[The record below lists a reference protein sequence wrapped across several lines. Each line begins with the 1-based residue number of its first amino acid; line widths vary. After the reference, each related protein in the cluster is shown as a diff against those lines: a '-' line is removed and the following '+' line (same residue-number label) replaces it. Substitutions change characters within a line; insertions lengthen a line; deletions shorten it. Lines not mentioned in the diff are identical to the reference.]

1 MKIINPFEDVYLSLK
16 QQSLLSGISEVDV
29 KKIVETLN
37 IKGEASDSG
46 DIYYSLDDCFLLN
59 HSIFK
64 TKYENIN
71 EAFYITMGTQKGGVG
86 KTTLSYQIGLFLSFL
101 GYKVLFADFDAQSN
115 LTSLFNES
123 IDESEF
129 SLYDYFQSQNTLD
142 ELIIK
147 VNENI
152 SLIPSNNSVG
162 EINSI
167 LEKSSKETNDNSLS
181 KLKQGLRA
189 EDEFNSSLFLKFRED
204 LRNVSREFDFV
215 IFDTHPETNYLN
227 RLALQASELCIV
239 PMEPTKFSKGSL
251 RKVVPELKQA
261 LLITDTESRDE
272 NIRVLLNLTRPLK
285 NEDIKE
291 LKIKEMNK
299 GFGKVLLDNHVN
311 FHHELMEA
319 TDMSF
324 PIWAYPETSKE
335 AIIDIRN
342 VTLELVDFISKNH
355 FEVAKNTTENKSG
368 RRILGW

>member
-16 QQSLLSGISEVDV
+16 QQGLLSGSSEVV
-29 KKIVETLN
+29 IREIVETLK
-37 IKGEASDSG
+37 IKGEPSDSG
-46 DIYYSLDDCFLLN
+46 DIYYSLNDCVLMN

-71 EAFYITMGTQKGGVG
+71 EPFYITMGTQKGGVG
-86 KTTLSYQIGLFLSFL
+86 KTTLSYQIGLFLSLL
-101 GYKVLFADFDAQSN
+101 GFKVLFADFDAQSN

-123 IDESEF
+123 IEESEF
-129 SLYDYFQSQNTLD
+129 SLYDYFQDQNTLD
-142 ELIIK
+142 DLIIK
-147 VNENI
+147 INENI

-167 LEKSSKETNDNSLS
+167 LEKSSRENNDNSFS

-204 LRNVSREFDFV
+204 LRSVSKEFDFV

-227 RLALQASELCIV
+227 RLALQASDLCIV

-261 LLITDTESRDE
+261 LLITETEFRDE

-285 NEDIKE
+285 NEDVKE
-291 LKIKEMNK
+291 IKIKEMNK
-299 GFGKVLLDNHVN
+299 GFGKVLLDNHIN
-311 FHHELMEA
+311 FHYELMEA

-324 PIWAYPETSKE
+324 PIWAYPETSRE

-342 VTLELVDFISKNH
+342 IVFELVDFISKNH
-355 FEVAKNTTENKSG
+355 FEVATNSTQERRG
-368 RRILGW
+368 RRVLGW